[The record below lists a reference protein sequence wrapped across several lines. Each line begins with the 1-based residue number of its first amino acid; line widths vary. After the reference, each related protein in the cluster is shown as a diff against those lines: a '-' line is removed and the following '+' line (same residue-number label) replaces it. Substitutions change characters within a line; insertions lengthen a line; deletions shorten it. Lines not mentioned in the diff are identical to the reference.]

1 MHGELAAVPHRR
13 PAAPANRRS
22 RAKGRRKTPEWRA
35 EPEPAYSAAFQAA
48 VEGLLNQSNPLQ
60 LHSVRS
66 RLPSFAPL
74 SALLELIG
82 GGGTAVAPPPPS
94 HVARVDAVR
103 SRLPVAAAAAATT
116 TDIDDL
122 SEDVIAQQILPLCDL
137 KTLSSLLHVSRA
149 WHDHAARALVLRQAG
164 RWTLGGRY
172 ARLGAKLMFSGGQSL
187 AAHGSRLVTAGSA
200 GIASRWEGMH
210 YAGVWDAGSGE
221 LLRSL
226 DCETYVW
233 SVAVDGERAAC
244 GCHDAT
250 IRVFALDD
258 GAKLCSLPIELPGA
272 SPVWAISIRGVEVAC
287 GGGDIAGAAGGVRLW
302 SLETCRVTERRLEHC
317 GFVTCVS
324 LDARGLSTA
333 SCDHTARVWRRV
345 APARITQRCILTLH
359 HPAPVTSI
367 QVDGYTAAT
376 GCEDG
381 VLRTWDVSSGDCTR
395 QISVGVA
402 VQSVALCGDLLVCG
416 GWEGTLSAWSLE
428 GAHDAS
434 RAADLDAHLGIVCGV
449 AILPSGQL
457 ASLETEAPTRA
468 NVFSLGKLCV
478 WEPHARPAP
487 PGGGAAAPVLP
498 NRRRRLS
505 PWAAVDCLLVA
516 VGTFSIFL
524 VAVLVAVLVLA
535 RSPHSLV
542 APPAQSPSLAAHGPL
557 SDAVNES
564 QLPPAPSAAA
574 NAAAA
579 EACAA

>member
-1 MHGELAAVPHRR
+1 
-13 PAAPANRRS
+13 
-22 RAKGRRKTPEWRA
+22 
-35 EPEPAYSAAFQAA
+35 
-48 VEGLLNQSNPLQ
+48 
-60 LHSVRS
+60 
-66 RLPSFAPL
+66 
-74 SALLELIG
+74 
-82 GGGTAVAPPPPS
+82 
-94 HVARVDAVR
+94 
-103 SRLPVAAAAAATT
+103 
-116 TDIDDL
+116 
-122 SEDVIAQQILPLCDL
+122 
-137 KTLSSLLHVSRA
+137 
-149 WHDHAARALVLRQAG
+149 
-164 RWTLGGRY
+164 
-172 ARLGAKLMFSGGQSL
+172 
-187 AAHGSRLVTAGSA
+187 
-200 GIASRWEGMH
+200 MH

-416 GWEGTLSAWSLE
+416 GWEGNREFIEEIGGRCGLE
-428 GAHDAS
+428 VATGAE
-434 RAADLDAHLGIVCGV
+434 G
-449 AILPSGQL
+449 
-457 ASLETEAPTRA
+457 
-468 NVFSLGKLCV
+468 
-478 WEPHARPAP
+478 
-487 PGGGAAAPVLP
+487 
-498 NRRRRLS
+498 
-505 PWAAVDCLLVA
+505 
-516 VGTFSIFL
+516 
-524 VAVLVAVLVLA
+524 
-535 RSPHSLV
+535 
-542 APPAQSPSLAAHGPL
+542 
-557 SDAVNES
+557 
-564 QLPPAPSAAA
+564 
-574 NAAAA
+574 
-579 EACAA
+579 